1 MLLYPHTSLLRPRF
15 RCWTTCWTLRWR
27 TACWEEGPR
36 TTRTTPS
43 TSTMKNSK
51 PKLRW
56 GAEDWVVVW
65 GDVCKFDLAVCCS
78 AGHWQVCQGGWYYYA
93 VCQEHTR
100 CHAQYLHTGS
110 ARSEQ
115 HGSVVPFFFFSL
127 CEYLLTFSSHFLIF
141 QPLDLQNMPRGGA
154 PALSSFRRAAQP
166 AAAVARLSH
175 HQLCGYNVSG
185 SPHRPARG
193 SSGEFPKRWRP
204 SVFFSVLLSIQPFCF
219 CCFPPDGLHVWQRCV
234 LCRHG
239 VQECKLLPHLPVRTC
254 GAPAAGW
261 GCPRQHVSHI
271 TMKNVSKCTHLNKRT
286 LGWFL
291 LQAWT

>member
-1 MLLYPHTSLLRPRF
+1 MLDNLLDIEVAYSLLRGGAQDNENDPIDINYEKLKTKIEVRSRRLGCCMRGRMQIWSCRLLFRRSLTSLPR
-15 RCWTTCWTLRWR
+15 RLILLCSMSRTHTL
-27 TACWEEGPR
+27 PR
-36 TTRTTPS
+36 TIPTHW
-43 TSTMKNSK
+43 K
-51 PKLRW
+51 
-56 GAEDWVVVW
+56 
-65 GDVCKFDLAVCCS
+65 CKKWATWQRCS
-78 AGHWQVCQGGWYYYA
+78 
-93 VCQEHTR
+93 
-100 CHAQYLHTGS
+100 
-110 ARSEQ
+110 
-115 HGSVVPFFFFSL
+115 FFFFFFL

-193 SSGEFPKRWRP
+193 SSGEFPKRRRP

-271 TMKNVSKCTHLNKRT
+271 TLKNVSKCTHLNKRT

>member
-115 HGSVVPFFFFSL
+115 HGSVVPFFFFFSL
-127 CEYLLTFSSHFLIF
+127 WIFVDVLIAFPDFSTS
-141 QPLDLQNMPRGGA
+141 R
-154 PALSSFRRAAQP
+154 SSKYAE
-166 AAAVARLSH
+166 
-175 HQLCGYNVSG
+175 
-185 SPHRPARG
+185 RG
-193 SSGEFPKRWRP
+193 ST
-204 SVFFSVLLSIQPFCF
+204 SVIVLSKSCTTGS
-219 CCFPPDGLHVWQRCV
+219 CCGTALAPP
-234 LCRHG
+234 
-239 VQECKLLPHLPVRTC
+239 
-254 GAPAAGW
+254 
-261 GCPRQHVSHI
+261 
-271 TMKNVSKCTHLNKRT
+271 TMRV
-286 LGWFL
+286 
-291 LQAWT
+291 